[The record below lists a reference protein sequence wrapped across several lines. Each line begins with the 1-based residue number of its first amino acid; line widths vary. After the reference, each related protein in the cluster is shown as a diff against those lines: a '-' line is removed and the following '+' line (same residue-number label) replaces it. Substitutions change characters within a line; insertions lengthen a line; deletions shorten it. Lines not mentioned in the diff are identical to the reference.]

1 MIKTWSRAFAIGL
14 VVLTAIVTLLMAAAW
29 TALPLEHVAI
39 TLHGE
44 TFSLADLSG
53 SSAVLVFVLAVT
65 AVVLAVLA
73 GLAAAVVGLSV
84 GAIGVAFGLLVTVA
98 TLAVVA
104 SPFALIVWL
113 IWRALRPRPAPA
125 VVAAP

>member
-1 MIKTWSRAFAIGL
+1 MIKTLGRVFAIGL
-14 VVLTAIVTLLMAAAW
+14 VVLTAVVTLLMAAAW
-29 TALPLEHVAI
+29 TTLPLEHVAI
-39 TLHGE
+39 TFRGE

-53 SSAVLVFVLAVT
+53 SSAVLVFVLAVA
-65 AVVLAVLA
+65 AVVLAVLV

-84 GAIGVAFGLLVTVA
+84 GATGIAFGLLVTVA

-113 IWRALRPRPAPA
+113 IWRVLRPRSAPV